1 MSYPSY
7 SLYSQ
12 YNDDEDDDDV
22 DDIPNCPSESSAM
35 EIDLEYSDEFV
46 PRAPEP
52 SGPFGMIKKRFKT
65 RFWSSGE
72 PIAQMDYE
80 NLNED
85 ADEPLEEVM
94 FSKESIDDDD
104 QIRNPFKGKGKGKGK
119 KSGK

>member
-1 MSYPSY
+1 MSYPRHSI
-7 SLYSQ
+7 Q
-12 YNDDEDDDDV
+12 FNDEDDDDL
-22 DDIPNCPSESSAM
+22 DDIPNCPSESSAI
-35 EIDLEYSDEFV
+35 EIDLEYPDESI

-94 FSKESIDDDD
+94 FSKEFIDDED
-104 QIRNPFKGKGKGKGK
+104 QTRKPFKGKGKGKGK